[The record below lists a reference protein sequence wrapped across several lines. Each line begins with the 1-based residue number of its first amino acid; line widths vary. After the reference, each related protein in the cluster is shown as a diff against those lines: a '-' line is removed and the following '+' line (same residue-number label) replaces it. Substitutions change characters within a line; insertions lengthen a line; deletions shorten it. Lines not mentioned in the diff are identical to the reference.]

1 MHDHRKLGRELEL
14 FDTDPLIG
22 TGLPY
27 WLPAGAAVR
36 HALEEYLRQLE
47 RLAGYQHVYSPVL
60 AKRELYEMSGH
71 WSHYREGMY
80 PPMELG
86 GEQVVLRPSL
96 CPHHALLFRSRG
108 RSYRELPLRLAE
120 LGGQYRAELSGVLG
134 GLNRVRAMQLNDAH
148 IFCTPERAAD
158 EARAALAMIRQ
169 AYAALGIEPV
179 RYRLS
184 LPGRGGRGGGKYVG
198 DPESWEKAAAMLAGV
213 LDDSGLDWEAN
224 EGEAAFYGPKIDV
237 QVADA
242 SEREATVSTVQVDFY
257 QPAQFDL
264 RYTGADGARHRPV
277 MVHRSVLGSMERA
290 VACLTERHGGAFPD
304 WLAPEQLAVLPV
316 TDTQGQA
323 AASVA
328 RQATERG
335 LRARVAGPEA
345 GTLNR
350 RIRSSRLVPCLAIIG
365 EREAAAG
372 QAALR
377 LRGGRRLPPRPADE
391 IVAGIAAHAARCR
404 IDLWDGEPQ
413 LSGPSSAGLGLGRGD
428 LGVDG
433 AQGDDRA
440 RGEENGTDQESG
452 QVAVG
457 EGRRHG
463 VAREVA
469 PGHDRGDGGQRAQ
482 A

>member
-47 RLAGYQHVYSPVL
+47 RRAGYQHVYSPVL

-71 WSHYREGMY
+71 WSHYRDGMY

-134 GLNRVRAMQLNDAH
+134 GLTRVRAMQLNDAH
-148 IFCTPERAAD
+148 IFCTPDQAAD
-158 EARAALAMIRQ
+158 EARAALAMIRL

-184 LPGRGGRGGGKYVG
+184 LPGPGSKYVG
-198 DPESWEKAAAMLAGV
+198 DPGSWEKAAAVLAEI
-213 LDDSGLDWEAN
+213 LDSSGLEWEAG

-242 SEREATVSTVQVDFY
+242 SEREATLSTVQVDFY
-257 QPAQFDL
+257 QPARFDL
-264 RYTGADGARHRPV
+264 RYTGADGAGHRPV
-277 MVHRSVLGSMERA
+277 MVHHSVVGSMERA
-290 VACLTERHGGAFPD
+290 VAYLVERHGGAFPD
-304 WLAPEQLAVLPV
+304 WLAPEQLTVLPV
-316 TDTQGQA
+316 TDAQGQA

-350 RIRSSRLVPCLAIIG
+350 RIRSSRLVPYLAVIG
-365 EREAAAG
+365 EREAADG
-372 QAALR
+372 QAAVR
-377 LRGGRRLPPRPADE
+377 LRDGRRLLPRPANE
-391 IVAGIAAHAARCR
+391 VMAGIAAHAAACR
-404 IDLWDGEPQ
+404 TDLWEGEP
-413 LSGPSSAGLGLGRGD
+413 RD
-428 LGVDG
+428 
-433 AQGDDRA
+433 
-440 RGEENGTDQESG
+440 
-452 QVAVG
+452 
-457 EGRRHG
+457 
-463 VAREVA
+463 
-469 PGHDRGDGGQRAQ
+469 
-482 A
+482 